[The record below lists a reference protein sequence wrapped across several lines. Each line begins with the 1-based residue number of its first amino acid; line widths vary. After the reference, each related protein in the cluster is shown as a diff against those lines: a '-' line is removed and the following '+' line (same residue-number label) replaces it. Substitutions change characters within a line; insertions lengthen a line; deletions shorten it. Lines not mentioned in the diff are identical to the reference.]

1 MKPSTYIPLLLLI
14 YLAVMAWIGRF
25 ELYAGR
31 YVYYFGLIAITLGC
45 IAALRYFLLKR
56 ERNRK

>member
-1 MKPSTYIPLLLLI
+1 MKPSSYIPLLLLL
-14 YLAVMAWIGRF
+14 YLGVMAWIGRY

-31 YVYYFGLIAITLGC
+31 YVYYFGLITISLCCIT
-45 IAALRYFLLKR
+45 ALRYFLKKR